1 MPTEF
6 TAQMQPPYSLQ
17 AEQSVLGSIL
27 IDPDKFNTVVEM
39 LSENDF
45 LIEIHR
51 QMYSA
56 MNALAFDQSRRIDP
70 VTLTNILVERG
81 VADEERCK
89 ENILAILNTTP
100 SAANLMDYV
109 NIVKEKSL
117 RRQLLSAADHIKE
130 TANDE
135 SGSVYSA
142 IERAE
147 QLVYAISNSQNNNDL
162 VDIKTLL
169 FQTHK
174 NLVELSNNP
183 EKFRG
188 VMTHFSGID
197 RTLVGMNK
205 GDLIIVG
212 ARPAMGKT
220 SFVLNIAE
228 NAAYKGKKT
237 VCFFSLEM
245 SGEELVK
252 RMLSTEAC
260 IPSTQLRSGK
270 LSAQD
275 WDKLGMAA
283 SKLAECNIYI
293 DGTTESTVS
302 RIKAKLNRIKGLASN
317 GLVIIDYLQLMQD
330 PNEKR
335 NGRTAEV
342 SAISRSLKIMAK
354 ELEVPVICCSQLNR
368 ELEKTKE
375 KIPTMADLR
384 ESGSIEQDADVVM
397 LLYRPDYYDQQQDS
411 QNRAQ
416 VIVAKNRHG
425 GTGTVEMAWDPQF
438 TKFSELT
445 VIEEQS

>member
-1 MPTEF
+1 MT
-6 TAQMQPPYSLQ
+6 PPYSLQ

-27 IDPDKFNTVVEM
+27 IDPDKFKDVVLQLVESDFMIELHREM
-39 LSENDF
+39 F
-45 LIEIHR
+45 
-51 QMYSA
+51 SA
-56 MNALAFDQSRRIDP
+56 MNALSFDQSRQIDP

-81 VADEERCK
+81 VADEQKCRES
-89 ENILAILNTTP
+89 IMAILNATP
-100 SAANLMDYV
+100 SAANLNDYV

-117 RRQLLSAADHIKE
+117 RRRLLDVSEQIHT
-130 TANDE
+130 TALDE
-135 SGSVYSA
+135 SDSVFTA
-142 IERAE
+142 LERAE
-147 QLVYAISNSQNNNDL
+147 QLVYGISDSQKNNDL
-162 VDIKTLL
+162 IDIKTLL
-169 FQTHK
+169 YKTHD
-174 NLVELSNNP
+174 NLVELSKDP
-183 EKFRG
+183 EKYRG
-188 VMTHFSGID
+188 VMTHFSGLDGI
-197 RTLVGMNK
+197 LFGMNK

-237 VCFFSLEM
+237 VCIFSLEM

-260 IPSTQLRSGK
+260 IPSTVLRSGN
-270 LSAQD
+270 LTAQD
-275 WDKLGMAA
+275 WNKLGMAA

-302 RIKAKLNRIKGLASN
+302 RIKAKLNRIKGLKSN

-342 SAISRSLKIMAK
+342 SAISRNLKIMAK

-375 KIPTMADLR
+375 KMPTMADLR
-384 ESGSIEQDADVVM
+384 ESGSIEQDADAVL
-397 LLYRPDYYDQQQDS
+397 LLYRPDYYDQKQDQ

-425 GTGTVEMAWDPQF
+425 STGTVEMAWDPQF
-438 TKFSELT
+438 TKFSELSN
-445 VIEEQS
+445 IEEQN

>member
-1 MPTEF
+1 MPAEF
-6 TAQMQPPYSLQ
+6 NPQMTPPYSLQ

-27 IDPDKFNTVVEM
+27 IDPDKFKDVVLQLVESDFMIELHREM
-39 LSENDF
+39 F
-45 LIEIHR
+45 
-51 QMYSA
+51 SA
-56 MNALAFDQSRRIDP
+56 MNALSFDQSRQIDP

-81 VADEERCK
+81 VADEQKCRES
-89 ENILAILNTTP
+89 IMAILNATP
-100 SAANLMDYV
+100 SAANLNDYV

-117 RRQLLSAADHIKE
+117 RRRLLDVSEQIHT
-130 TANDE
+130 TALDE
-135 SGSVYSA
+135 SDSVYTA
-142 IERAE
+142 LERAE
-147 QLVYAISNSQNNNDL
+147 QLVYGISDSQKNNDL
-162 VDIKTLL
+162 IDIKTLL
-169 FQTHK
+169 YKTHD
-174 NLVELSNNP
+174 NLVELSKDP
-183 EKFRG
+183 EKYRG
-188 VMTHFSGID
+188 VMTHFSGLDGI
-197 RTLVGMNK
+197 LFGMNK

-237 VCFFSLEM
+237 VCIFSLEM

-260 IPSTQLRSGK
+260 IPSTVLRSGN
-270 LSAQD
+270 LTAQD
-275 WDKLGMAA
+275 WNKLGMAA

-302 RIKAKLNRIKGLASN
+302 RIKAKLNRIKGLKSN

-342 SAISRSLKIMAK
+342 SAISRNLKIMAK

-375 KIPTMADLR
+375 KMPTMADLR
-384 ESGSIEQDADVVM
+384 ESGSIEQDADAVL
-397 LLYRPDYYDQQQDS
+397 LLYRPDYYDQKQDQ

-425 GTGTVEMAWDPQF
+425 STGTVEMAWDPQF
-438 TKFSELT
+438 TKFSELSN
-445 VIEEQS
+445 IEEQN

>member
-1 MPTEF
+1 MPDEF
-6 TAQMQPPYSLQ
+6 HNQMQPPYSLQ

-27 IDPDKFNTVVEM
+27 IDPEKFKDVAVQLT
-39 LSENDF
+39 ENDF
-45 LIEIHR
+45 YIEMHR
-51 QMYSA
+51 NMYSA
-56 MNALAFDQSRRIDP
+56 MHALALDMSRQIDP
-70 VTLTNILVERG
+70 VTLTNTLVERG
-81 VADEERCK
+81 VANEERCK
-89 ENILAILNTTP
+89 ESIMAILNATP
-100 SAANLMDYV
+100 TASNMSDYV
-109 NIVKEKSL
+109 SIVKEKSL
-117 RRQLLSAADHIKE
+117 RRQLIDAADQIHTTAYDE
-130 TANDE
+130 TD
-135 SGSVYSA
+135 SVYTA

-147 QLVYAISNSQNNNDL
+147 QLVYGVSDSQKNNDL
-162 VDIKTLL
+162 VDIQTLL
-169 FQTHK
+169 YQTHD
-174 NLVELSNNP
+174 NLVELSKDP
-183 EKFRG
+183 EKYRG
-188 VMTHFSGID
+188 VMTHFSGLD
-197 RTLVGMNK
+197 RILFGMNK
-205 GDLIIVG
+205 GDLVIVG

-237 VCFFSLEM
+237 VCIFSLEM

-260 IPSTQLRSGK
+260 IPSTVLRSGN
-270 LSAQD
+270 LSASD

-283 SKLAECNIYI
+283 SKLAECKIYI

-302 RIKAKLNRIKGLASN
+302 RIKAKLNRIKGLKSN

-342 SAISRSLKIMAK
+342 SAISRNLKIMAK

-375 KIPTMADLR
+375 KVPTMADLR
-384 ESGSIEQDADVVM
+384 ESGSIEQDADAVL
-397 LLYRPDYYDQQQDS
+397 LLYRPDYYDQKQDQ

-416 VIVAKNRHG
+416 IIVAKNRHG

-438 TKFSELT
+438 TKFSELSN
-445 VIEEQS
+445 IEEQN

>member
-1 MPTEF
+1 MANDFNKQMPF
-6 TAQMQPPYSLQ
+6 SLQ

-27 IDPDKFNTVVEM
+27 IDPQKI
-39 LSENDF
+39 NDV
-45 LIEIHR
+45 IEKLNESDFYIDVHR
-51 QMYSA
+51 LMYSS
-56 MNALAFDQSRRIDP
+56 MIALAMDQSRQIDA
-70 VTLTNILVERG
+70 VTLTSAMVQNGDMDEASCRSNIMV
-81 VADEERCK
+81 
-89 ENILAILNTTP
+89 ILNATP

-109 NIVKEKSL
+109 SIVKEKSL
-117 RRQLLSAADHIKE
+117 RRQLINAADEI
-130 TANDE
+130 
-135 SGSVYSA
+135 SGLSFDDGENVNTT

-147 QLVYAISNSQNNNDL
+147 QLIYGVSDGVQNNDL
-162 VDIKTLL
+162 IPIKDLL
-169 FQTHK
+169 IQAHTHIA
-174 NLVELSNNP
+174 ELAKDP
-183 EKFRG
+183 DQFRG
-188 VMTHFSGID
+188 VQTHFSGLD
-197 RTLVGMNK
+197 GYLVGMNK

-237 VCFFSLEM
+237 VCVFSLEM
-245 SGEELVK
+245 SAEEIVK

-260 IPSTQLRSGK
+260 VPSTKLRSGK
-270 LSAQD
+270 LDPQD
-275 WDKLGMAA
+275 WDKLGQAA

-293 DGTTESTVS
+293 DGTTESSVS
-302 RIKAKLNRIKGLASN
+302 RIKAKLNRIKNFKSN

-330 PNEKR
+330 PAEKK

-342 SAISRSLKIMAK
+342 SAISRSLKLMAK

-375 KIPTMADLR
+375 KVPTMADLR
-384 ESGSIEQDADVVM
+384 ESGSIEQDADAVL
-397 LLYRPDYYDQQQDS
+397 LLYRPDYYDQNQDQ

-438 TKFSELT
+438 TKFSELSN
-445 VIEEQS
+445 IEEPG

>member
-1 MPTEF
+1 MPAEF
-6 TAQMQPPYSLQ
+6 NPQMTPPYSLQ

-27 IDPDKFNTVVEM
+27 IDPDKFKDVVLQLVESDFMIELHREM
-39 LSENDF
+39 F
-45 LIEIHR
+45 
-51 QMYSA
+51 SA
-56 MNALAFDQSRRIDP
+56 MNALSFDQSRQIDP

-81 VADEERCK
+81 VADEQKCRES
-89 ENILAILNTTP
+89 IMAILNATP
-100 SAANLMDYV
+100 SAANLNDYV

-117 RRQLLSAADHIKE
+117 RRRLLDVSEQIHT
-130 TANDE
+130 TALDE
-135 SGSVYSA
+135 SDSVFTA
-142 IERAE
+142 LERAE
-147 QLVYAISNSQNNNDL
+147 QLVYGISDSQKNNDL
-162 VDIKTLL
+162 IDIKTLL
-169 FQTHK
+169 YKTHD
-174 NLVELSNNP
+174 NLVELSKDP
-183 EKFRG
+183 EKYRG
-188 VMTHFSGID
+188 VMTHFSGLDGI
-197 RTLVGMNK
+197 LFGMNK

-237 VCFFSLEM
+237 VCIFSLEM

-260 IPSTQLRSGK
+260 IPSTVLRSGN
-270 LSAQD
+270 LTAQD
-275 WDKLGMAA
+275 WNKLGMAA

-302 RIKAKLNRIKGLASN
+302 RIKAKLNRIKGLKSN

-342 SAISRSLKIMAK
+342 SAISRNLKIMAK

-375 KIPTMADLR
+375 KMPTMADLR
-384 ESGSIEQDADVVM
+384 ESGSIEQDADMVM
-397 LLYRPDYYDQQQDS
+397 LLYKKDDYAEDS
-411 QNRAQ
+411 EDRDT
-416 VIVAKNRHG
+416 VECIVAKNRHG
-425 GTGTVEMAWDPQF
+425 ETGIGKLRWIGKYTRFVSID
-438 TKFSELT
+438 
-445 VIEEQS
+445 VNR

>member
-1 MPTEF
+1 MPNEF
-6 TAQMQPPYSLQ
+6 NRQMPFSLQ

-27 IDPDKFNTVVEM
+27 IDPEKFKDVALKLTA
-39 LSENDF
+39 NDF
-45 LIEIHR
+45 YLDIHK

-56 MNALAFDQSRRIDP
+56 MNALALDQSRQIDV
-70 VTLTNILVERG
+70 VTLTNAMVERG
-81 VADEERCK
+81 EMDEAACRS
-89 ENILAILNTTP
+89 NIMVILNATP
-100 SAANLMDYV
+100 TAANLYDYV

-117 RRQLLSAADHIKE
+117 RRQLITAAGEINE
-130 TANDE
+130 TAYDDSE
-135 SGSVYSA
+135 SVYTA

-147 QLVYAISNSQNNNDL
+147 QLVYGVSDSQKNNDL
-162 VDIKTLL
+162 VDIQTLL
-169 FQTHK
+169 IQTHES
-174 NLVELSNNP
+174 LAQLARDP
-183 EKFRG
+183 EKYRG
-188 VMTHFSGID
+188 VQTHFSGLD
-197 RTLVGMNK
+197 NMLVGMNK

-228 NAAYKGKKT
+228 NAAYKGDKT

-252 RMLSTEAC
+252 RMLSTKAC
-260 IPSTQLRSGK
+260 IPSTKLRSGK
-270 LSAQD
+270 LDDQD
-275 WDKLGMAA
+275 WDKLGLAA
-283 SKLAECNIYI
+283 TELAKCKIYI
-293 DGTTESTVS
+293 DGTTETTVS
-302 RIKAKLNRIKGLASN
+302 RIKAKLNRIKGLKSN

-342 SAISRSLKIMAK
+342 SAISRSMKIMAK

-368 ELEKTKE
+368 DLEKTKE

-384 ESGSIEQDADVVM
+384 ESGSIEQDADAVL
-397 LLYRPDYYDQQQDS
+397 LLYRPDYYNQKQDQ

-416 VIVAKNRHG
+416 VIIAKNRHG

-438 TKFSELT
+438 TKFSELSN
-445 VIEEQS
+445 IEEPV

>member
-1 MPTEF
+1 MT
-6 TAQMQPPYSLQ
+6 PPYSLQ

-27 IDPDKFNTVVEM
+27 IDPDKFKDVVLQLVESDFMIELHREM
-39 LSENDF
+39 F
-45 LIEIHR
+45 
-51 QMYSA
+51 SA
-56 MNALAFDQSRRIDP
+56 MNALSFDQSRQIDP

-81 VADEERCK
+81 VADEQKCRES
-89 ENILAILNTTP
+89 IMAILNATP
-100 SAANLMDYV
+100 SAANLNDYV

-117 RRQLLSAADHIKE
+117 RRRLLDVSEQIHT
-130 TANDE
+130 TALDE
-135 SGSVYSA
+135 SDSVYTA
-142 IERAE
+142 LERAE
-147 QLVYAISNSQNNNDL
+147 QLVYGISDSQKNNDL
-162 VDIKTLL
+162 IDIKTLL
-169 FQTHK
+169 YKTHD
-174 NLVELSNNP
+174 NLVELSKDP
-183 EKFRG
+183 EKYRG
-188 VMTHFSGID
+188 VMTHFSGLDGI
-197 RTLVGMNK
+197 LFGMNK

-237 VCFFSLEM
+237 VCIFSLEM

-260 IPSTQLRSGK
+260 IPSTVLRSGN
-270 LSAQD
+270 LTAQD
-275 WDKLGMAA
+275 WNKLGMAA

-302 RIKAKLNRIKGLASN
+302 RIKAKLNRIKGLKSN

-342 SAISRSLKIMAK
+342 SAISRNLKIMAK

-375 KIPTMADLR
+375 KMPTMADLR
-384 ESGSIEQDADVVM
+384 ESGSIEQDADAVL
-397 LLYRPDYYDQQQDS
+397 LLYRPDYYDQKQDQ

-425 GTGTVEMAWDPQF
+425 STGTVEMAWDPQF
-438 TKFSELT
+438 TKFSELSN
-445 VIEEQS
+445 IEEQN